1 MTSIYEDEHRKLTDV
16 EIDNL
21 NMNIIAR
28 NIGATMEYQAT
39 GHWTAFMGVVL
50 DTPPMNTKLIP
61 F

>member
-1 MTSIYEDEHRKLTDV
+1 MTSIYEDERRKLTDV

-21 NMNIIAR
+21 NMDIIAR
-28 NIGATMEYQAT
+28 NIEAAMEYQAT

-50 DTPPMNTKLIP
+50 DTPPPDTKLIP